1 MLRFRPNQL
10 AMFRRAADAGFLDRL
25 VEHLRKEHGDVPVR
39 LSTARRTTLSQLP
52 EDTLRELA
60 RHGVAKARA
69 YGLTWESSITSF
81 VALMFVAAPNFDD
94 LPPVAEML
102 REPSVYPEHR
112 VEYFVNN
119 ADFQTWQMIQFCYDP
134 AAWQPV

>member
-25 VEHLRKEHGDVPVR
+25 VEHLRKEHADVPVR
-39 LSTARRTTLSQLP
+39 LSTARRTTLGQLP
-52 EDTLRELA
+52 EDILRELV
-60 RHGVAKARA
+60 RLGVAKARS
-69 YGLTWESSITSF
+69 YGMTWESTITGF

-94 LPPVAEML
+94 LPQVAEML
-102 REPSVYPEHR
+102 REPRVHPER
-112 VEYFVNN
+112 RLDYFVQN
-119 ADFQTWQMIQFCYDP
+119 ADFETWQMIQFCYDP